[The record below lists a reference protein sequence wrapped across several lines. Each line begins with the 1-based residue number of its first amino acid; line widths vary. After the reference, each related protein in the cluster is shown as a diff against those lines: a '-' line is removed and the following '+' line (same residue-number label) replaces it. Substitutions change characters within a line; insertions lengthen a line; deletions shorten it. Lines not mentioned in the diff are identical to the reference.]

1 MSQQKDEMA
10 GLAFVGA
17 VIVCAIYFVM
27 IAVAAMLALS
37 AIVFTVLALIAW
49 NRPLY
54 LGSETLEPE
63 EARAFIYR
71 GFFGAVVA
79 PILTF
84 LVWLFLDRH
93 AFDWEVYALSAAVG
107 YVFGSVGIEI
117 LAAMD
122 EAQTF
127 SARPGASP
135 SKPPA
140 LSQAEV
146 KALPAP
152 PQNVLP
158 AAPKKPFR
166 YASWNDEELRR

>member
-27 IAVAAMLALS
+27 IAVAALLALS

-49 NRPLY
+49 NNPLY
-54 LGSETLEPE
+54 LGSETLKPE

-71 GFFGAVVA
+71 GLFGAAAA
-79 PILTF
+79 PVLTF
-84 LVWLFLDRH
+84 LVWLFLDRQ
-93 AFDWEVYALSAAVG
+93 AFDWEIYALSAGVG
-107 YVFGSVGIEI
+107 YVLGSVGIEI

-122 EAQTF
+122 EAERVST
-127 SARPGASP
+127 RPVTSP

-140 LSQAEV
+140 LSPAQP